1 MPNSYAANIL
11 NLDYGEEVN
20 PDSSGNTYWDP
31 VSNTYQEYVGS
42 GAGIVNYEEGA
53 ITDAHT
59 NPIHALMSR
68 YQSGSSAY
76 QAIQPYDLF
85 DEKLSFNKLERS
97 LSDSMA
103 SIEAIS
109 KEALGQTSE
118 QNAGIS
124 KSGFAGSG
132 LAVESQDYIEA
143 VTAAGVSQTRNELRG
158 NVLGH
163 MIDVRKSRQGYVDEL
178 WGTYNSYLKTNPANV
193 ASLDE
198 SGLCSD
204 AAIADGSC
212 VQHADGSFVIGGHNI
227 ETDENGNC
235 YDLQGNPIDC
245 T

>member
-1 MPNSYAANIL
+1 MPNSYAANIS
-11 NLDYGEEVN
+11 NLDYGQELD

-31 VSNTYQEYVGS
+31 VTNSYQEYVGG
-42 GAGIVNYEEGA
+42 GAGMANYHEGDLLN
-53 ITDAHT
+53 THT

-109 KEALGQTSE
+109 REALGQTSE

-143 VTAAGVSQTRNELRG
+143 VTASGVSQARNEFRG

-163 MIDVRKSRQGYVDEL
+163 MIDVRKSRQGYIDEL
-178 WGTYNSYLKTNPANV
+178 WGTYNSFLKTNPSKV

-212 VQHADGSFVIGGHNI
+212 VQHADGSFVVDNQNY

-235 YDLQGNPIDC
+235 YDLQGSLVDC
-245 T
+245 